1 MKGEEV
7 KKPLLTQ
14 QLGAAAFYG
23 LSSILIITVNK
34 TVLTSYGL
42 AAQTGVEWCAP
53 DFPSCAVQCCK
64 QCSGEFSSVHHVYTC
79 YLSKLFGPQQGL
91 QLQYKVDHDRSCVC
105 N

>member
-53 DFPSCAVQCCK
+53 DFPSCDFPQVGNSQVSIMCT
-64 QCSGEFSSVHHVYTC
+64 HVT
-79 YLSKLFGPQQGL
+79 
-91 QLQYKVDHDRSCVC
+91 
-105 N
+105 

>member
-1 MKGEEV
+1 MKGEEG

-42 AAQTGVEWCAP
+42 AAQTGVE
-53 DFPSCAVQCCK
+53 
-64 QCSGEFSSVHHVYTC
+64 
-79 YLSKLFGPQQGL
+79 
-91 QLQYKVDHDRSCVC
+91 
-105 N
+105 